1 MKATMPRTGLGMD
14 CPVFFSKRHQRKISI
29 ARIRKSEQENGDK
42 FAYVQDG
49 GLLLGL
55 EKIGPRNSDLPEPQL
70 FHLTIAEIALQGLN
84 LPDIS
89 GWKPDIPAFVVI
101 FLLIPILKQ
110 NL

>member
-1 MKATMPRTGLGMD
+1 MKATMPRTRLGMD

-84 LPDIS
+84 LPNIS
-89 GWKPDIPAFVVI
+89 GWKPDIPIFIVI
-101 FLLIPILKQ
+101 FLLMPILKQ